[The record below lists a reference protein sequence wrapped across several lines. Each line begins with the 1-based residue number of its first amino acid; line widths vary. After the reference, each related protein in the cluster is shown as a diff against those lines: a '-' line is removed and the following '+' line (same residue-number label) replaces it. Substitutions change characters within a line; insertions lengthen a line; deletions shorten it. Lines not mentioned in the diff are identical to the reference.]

1 MDKIQELRQ
10 KKNEA
15 ITRMRTILDTADK
28 EKREISESETKEY
41 DGLEKSLDA
50 LDVNITREERL
61 VKEEAEMR
69 KVVTQAPS
77 PARTFSAPDKKEFRN
92 IGEFAWAIKNNPNEE
107 RVQQMKDATT
117 GGYAIPS
124 QFLPS
129 LLSVSPQEAIIKP
142 RAVNIPVGSPPDAE
156 INLPALDQTVARN
169 MYGGITV
176 AHQGESDSYTES
188 TMRIRNITLK
198 PHKLTGYVTLSNELI
213 NNWDA
218 ASGIVQTQMRLAM
231 IGASET
237 DYYSGDGVNKAQGIL
252 NSPARINITRAT
264 ASQISWADV
273 YGMYARCKLSGGN
286 APVWIASQTIIPQLV
301 QIMDASSA
309 AIWAPSAAEGIP
321 GSLYGIPVL
330 FNERSPALGSVGDLS
345 LCNLG
350 YYLIKDGSGPTLAVS
365 EHVRFQNGEVAFRL
379 DWRTDGE
386 SWLSEPIALEGS
398 TANTIS
404 PFVVL
409 N

>member
-1 MDKIQELRQ
+1 MDKLQELRQ

-15 ITRMRTILDTADK
+15 IIRMRTILDVADK
-28 EKREISESETKEY
+28 EKREISEPETKEY

-61 VKEEAEMR
+61 VREEIEMR
-69 KVVTQAPS
+69 KVVNQAPR
-77 PARTFSAPDKKEFRN
+77 PAGSFSQPDKKEFRN
-92 IGEFAWAIKNNPNEE
+92 LGEFAWAIKNNPNEE

-117 GGYAIPS
+117 GGYAIPA
-124 QFLPS
+124 QFISS
-129 LLSVSPQEAIIKP
+129 LLSVAPQEAIIKP
-142 RAVNIPVGSPPDAE
+142 RAVNIPVGTPPDAE
-156 INLPALDQTVARN
+156 INMPALDQTVARN
-169 MYGGITV
+169 MYGGISVT
-176 AHQGESDSYTES
+176 HQGESDSYTES
-188 TMRIRNITLK
+188 TMRIKQVTLK

-218 ASGIVQTQMRLAM
+218 ASGILQTQMRLAM

-252 NSPARINITRAT
+252 NSPARINVTRAT
-264 ASQISWADV
+264 ANQISWADV
-273 YGMYARCKLSGGN
+273 YSMYARCKITGGN
-286 APVWIASQTIIPQLV
+286 TPVWIASQTVIPQLV
-301 QIMDASSA
+301 QLADASSA
-309 AIWAPSAAEGIP
+309 AIWHPSAAEGQP
-321 GSLYGIPVL
+321 ATLYGYPLL
-330 FNERSPALGSVGDLS
+330 FNERSPALGTVGDLS

-350 YYLIKDGSGPTLAVS
+350 YYLVKDGSGPTFAVS
-365 EHVRFQNGEVAFRL
+365 EHARFQNGEVAFRL
-379 DWRTDGE
+379 DWRTDGQ